1 MKKRIVAIALT
12 AAVAVSLAG
21 CGGSSSGSSS
31 SANTGSA
38 SAGSTG
44 TSTASVASTSGSAAG
59 GKTIKLSMIVKTNDE
74 HFMRVKAGA
83 DGYCEEHPNVS
94 VDYMAPTSQTSYD
107 EQNNA
112 IETALST
119 DGYDGYVFAPIQAD
133 SCATLC
139 QNATKPIV
147 AVDTDFQSDK
157 KLSFIGTGNE
167 NATKEGAKVAVEKVK
182 KSGVDKPTAAVI
194 TGTQGDPTHDARLKG
209 YKEGVEEAGG
219 EVVDV
224 QYTDMSPDQ
233 AALAMEGLMQKYP
246 DGIDIV
252 FSTADVFAMAASK
265 VISDADSEAF
275 NKTLQCGFDGT
286 NASTNAIKAGTMQMD
301 IAQNGYDMGYK
312 AVEAV
317 VNAING
323 QKIEEFIDSGYTIVD
338 PDSVDDYI
346 QKLKNMGSYQES

>member
-1 MKKRIVAIALT
+1 MNRKVVSIALT
-12 AAVAVSLAG
+12 AAIAVSMAG
-21 CGGSSSGSSS
+21 CGSASGSSQAE
-31 SANTGSA
+31 SAAS
-38 SAGSTG
+38 SAGS
-44 TSTASVASTSGSAAG
+44 STASVASGSVTG
-59 GKTIKLSMIVKTNDE
+59 GESIKISMIVKTNDE

-83 DGYCEEHPNVS
+83 DAYCEEHPNVS
-94 VDYMAPTSQTSYD
+94 VDYMAPTSQTAYD

-119 DGYDGYVFAPIQAD
+119 ADYDGYVFAPIQAD

-139 QNATKPIV
+139 ENATKPIV
-147 AVDTDFQSDK
+147 AVDTDFESDK

-167 NATKEGAKVAVEKVK
+167 NATKEGAKAAVEKVK
-182 KSGVDKPTAAVI
+182 NNGVDKPTAAII

-209 YKEGVEEAGG
+209 YQEGVEEAGG

-265 VISDADSEAF
+265 VISDANSDTF

-286 NASTNAIKAGTMQMD
+286 NASTNAIKDGTMQMD
-301 IAQNGYDMGYK
+301 IAQNGYDMGYE

-317 VNAING
+317 CNAIDG
-323 QKIEEFIDSGYTIVD
+323 QQLEEFIDSGYTLVD
-338 PDSVDDYI
+338 EDTVDDYI
-346 QKLKNMGSYQES
+346 QKLKDMGSYQES

>member
-1 MKKRIVAIALT
+1 MNKKWISLAMTAVIAMS
-12 AAVAVSLAG
+12 AAG
-21 CGGSSSGSSS
+21 CGSSFASSSASGGSGSSA
-31 SANTGSA
+31 ANSTTASA
-38 SAGSTG
+38 SA
-44 TSTASVASTSGSAAG
+44 SGD
-59 GKTIKLSMIVKTNDE
+59 TIKLSMIVKTNDE

-83 DGYCEEHPNVS
+83 DAYCEEHPNVT

-107 EQNNA
+107 EQINA

-119 DGYDGYVFAPIQAD
+119 EDYAGYIFAPIQAD

-147 AVDTDFQSDK
+147 AVDTDFQSGN

-167 NATKEGAKVAVEKVK
+167 NATKEGAKVAIEKLK
-182 KSGVDKPTAAVI
+182 KQGIDKPTAAVI

-209 YKEGVEEAGG
+209 YQEGVEEAGG

-233 AALAMEGLMQKYP
+233 AALAMEGIMQKFP
-246 DGIDIV
+246 DGIDVV

-265 VISDADSEAF
+265 VVSDANSEAY
-275 NKTLQCGFDGT
+275 NKMLQCGFDGT
-286 NASTNAIKAGTMQMD
+286 NASSDAIKNGTMQMD
-301 IAQNGYDMGYK
+301 IAQNGYDMGYM

-317 VNAING
+317 CKAIEG
-323 QKIEEFIDSGYTIVD
+323 EKLEEFIDSGYTIVD
-338 PDSVDDYI
+338 EDSVDDYI
-346 QKLKNMGSYQES
+346 QKLKDMGSYTES

>member
-1 MKKRIVAIALT
+1 MRKRITAIALA

-21 CGGSSSGSSS
+21 CGGTSSGGSSADAGSVSKGSTAASGSSVS
-31 SANTGSA
+31 
-38 SAGSTG
+38 
-44 TSTASVASTSGSAAG
+44 SGSAAN
-59 GKTIKLSMIVKTNDE
+59 GKTIRLSMIVKTNDE

-83 DGYCEEHPNVS
+83 DRYCEEHPNVS

-119 DGYDGYVFAPIQAD
+119 DDYDGYVFAPIQAD

-139 QNATKPIV
+139 QNAEKPIV

-167 NATKEGAKVAVEKVK
+167 NATREGAKAAVEKVK

-323 QKIEEFIDSGYTIVD
+323 EKIKEFIDSGYTIVD
-338 PDSVDDYI
+338 SDSVDDYI
-346 QKLKNMGSYQES
+346 QKLKDMGSYQES